1 MGLLHH
7 LSKTKDMNNDI
18 TTEERID
25 NYLLGR
31 MSEAERAAFERDL
44 ATDAELKEEYECQKA
59 IANAVQKV
67 AMKDFLTQHAAER
80 QKAELPV
87 AADMAEPHGNV
98 IDLTSIFSRI
108 SEKVQGFFSSGQRVA
123 WTLASVA
130 AMVVAIVGSVNY
142 TSTLHTMQ
150 GNGMLAYAELSA
162 PISRGGNELDAM
174 IEDAYNLIG
183 ESELDNATDAI
194 EKAKATVLEKLTQPV
209 ETEEDEYKHQ
219 VLQLKLYDL
228 EWYEAIILMRQ
239 GKVLKAKK
247 ALKAISTSDSPYAV
261 VAKNELKRIF

>member
-1 MGLLHH
+1 
-7 LSKTKDMNNDI
+7 MNNDI

-59 IANAVQKV
+59 VANAVQKV

-80 QKAELPV
+80 QAESN
-87 AADMAEPHGNV
+87 NV
-98 IDLTSIFSRI
+98 MELSTYFKQATGKIR
-108 SEKVQGFFSSGQRVA
+108 EFFSSGQRVA
-123 WTLASVA
+123 WTLASAA

-142 TSTLHTMQ
+142 TSMLNTMQ

-162 PISRGGNELDAM
+162 PVARDGNELDTM
-174 IEDAYNLIG
+174 IEDAYDFIG
-183 ESELDNATDAI
+183 EGDLDKATDAI
-194 EKAKATVLEKLTQPV
+194 EKAKATVLEKLAQPV

-228 EWYEAIILMRQ
+228 EWYEAIVLMRK
-239 GKVLKAKK
+239 GNVLKAKK
-247 ALKAISTSDSPYAV
+247 ALKAISTSGSPYAD
-261 VAKNELKRIF
+261 AARNELNTLF

>member
-1 MGLLHH
+1 
-7 LSKTKDMNNDI
+7 MNNDI

-44 ATDAELKEEYECQKA
+44 ATDAELKEEYECQRA

-80 QKAELPV
+80 QE
-87 AADMAEPHGNV
+87 ESSNV
-98 IDLTSIFSRI
+98 VDLSAYFKQAKGKIRD
-108 SEKVQGFFSSGQRVA
+108 FFSSGQRLA

-162 PISRGGNELDAM
+162 PVARDGNELDTM

-183 ESELDNATDAI
+183 EGELDKATDAI
-194 EKAKATVLEKLTQPV
+194 EKAKATISERLSQPV
-209 ETEEDEYKHQ
+209 ETEEDEYEHQ

-228 EWYEAIILMRQ
+228 EWYKAIVLMRQ
-239 GKVLKAKK
+239 GKVIKAKK
-247 ALKAISTSDSPYAV
+247 ALNAISTSDSPYAD
-261 VAKNELKRIF
+261 AARNKLNSIF

>member
-1 MGLLHH
+1 
-7 LSKTKDMNNDI
+7 MNNDI

-31 MSEAERAAFERDL
+31 MSEAERVAFERDL
-44 ATDAELKEEYECQKA
+44 KTDAELKEEYECQKA

-80 QKAELPV
+80 QE
-87 AADMAEPHGNV
+87 ESSNV
-98 IDLTSIFSRI
+98 VDLSTYFKQSTGKIRD
-108 SEKVQGFFSSGQRVA
+108 FFSSGQRVA
-123 WTLASVA
+123 WTLVSVA

-150 GNGMLAYAELSA
+150 GNGMLAYAELSTPVA
-162 PISRGGNELDAM
+162 RDGNELDTM

-183 ESELDNATDAI
+183 EGEFDNATDAI
-194 EKAKATVLEKLTQPV
+194 EKAKGMVLESLAQPA

-228 EWYEAIILMRQ
+228 EWYEAIVLMRQ

-247 ALKAISTSDSPYAV
+247 VLNAISTSDSPYAD
-261 VAKNELKRIF
+261 AARNELNSIF

>member
-1 MGLLHH
+1 
-7 LSKTKDMNNDI
+7 MNNDI

-31 MSEAERAAFERDL
+31 MSEAERVAFERDL
-44 ATDAELKEEYECQKA
+44 ETDAELKEEYECQKV

-67 AMKDFLTQHAAER
+67 AMKNFLTRHAAER
-80 QKAELPV
+80 QEESSNVVELSTYFKQ
-87 AADMAEPHGNV
+87 ATGKIRD
-98 IDLTSIFSRI
+98 
-108 SEKVQGFFSSGQRVA
+108 FFSSGQRVA

-150 GNGMLAYAELSA
+150 GNGMFAYAELSA
-162 PISRGGNELDAM
+162 PVARDGNELDTM
-174 IEDAYNLIG
+174 IEDAYDLIG
-183 ESELDNATDAI
+183 EGDLDKATDAI
-194 EKAKATVLEKLTQPV
+194 EKAKATVSERLSQPV
-209 ETEEDEYKHQ
+209 ETEEDEYEHQ
-219 VLQLKLYDL
+219 VLQQKLYDL

-247 ALKAISTSDSPYAV
+247 ALKAISTSDSPYAE
-261 VAKNELKRIF
+261 AACKELNTIF

>member
-1 MGLLHH
+1 
-7 LSKTKDMNNDI
+7 MNNDI

-44 ATDAELKEEYECQKA
+44 TTDEELKEEYECQKA

-80 QKAELPV
+80 KKAEQPV
-87 AADMAEPHGNV
+87 AADIAESNGNV
-98 IDLTSIFSRI
+98 IDLTSLFSHI
-108 SEKVQGFFSSGQRVA
+108 SEKVQVFFSSGQRVA

-142 TSTLHTMQ
+142 TSTLHSMQ
-150 GNGMLAYAELSA
+150 GNGMLAYAELAA
-162 PISRGGNELDAM
+162 PVARDGNELDIM

-183 ESELDNATDAI
+183 AGELDNALYAI
-194 EKAKATVLEKLTQPV
+194 EKAKAMVSESLALPV
-209 ETEEDEYKHQ
+209 ENEEDEYEHQ
-219 VLQLKLYDL
+219 VMQLKAFDL
-228 EWYEAIILMRQ
+228 DWYEAIVLMKQ
-239 GKVLKAKK
+239 GKVIKAKRM
-247 ALKAISTSDSPYAV
+247 LKSIASSSSPYADM
-261 VAKNELKRIF
+261 AKTYLN

>member
-44 ATDAELKEEYECQKA
+44 VVDAELKEEYECQKA
-59 IANAVQKV
+59 VANAVQKV

-80 QKAELPV
+80 QSESN
-87 AADMAEPHGNV
+87 NV
-98 IDLTSIFSRI
+98 IDLSTYFKQASGKIR
-108 SEKVQGFFSSGQRVA
+108 EFFSSGQRVA

-150 GNGMLAYAELSA
+150 GNGMLAYTELTV
-162 PISRGGNELDAM
+162 PVSRDGNELDAL
-174 IEDAYNLIG
+174 IENAYTLIG
-183 ESELDNATDAI
+183 AGEFDQALVTIGAAKTMVNEALD
-194 EKAKATVLEKLTQPV
+194 VPV
-209 ETEEDEYKHQ
+209 VSEEDEYEHQ
-219 VLQLKLYDL
+219 VLQQKQYDL
-228 EWYEAIILMRQ
+228 EWYEAIVLMRQ

-247 ALKAISTSDSPYAV
+247 ALEAISTSDGPYAE
-261 VAKNELKRIF
+261 VARNELNAIF

>member
-1 MGLLHH
+1 
-7 LSKTKDMNNDI
+7 MNSDI

-31 MSEAERAAFERDL
+31 MPEAERAAFEREL
-44 ATDAELKEEYECQKA
+44 VTDADLKEEYECQKA

-67 AMKDFLTQHAAER
+67 AMKDFLAQHAAER
-80 QKAELPV
+80 QE
-87 AADMAEPHGNV
+87 ESSNV
-98 IDLTSIFSRI
+98 VDLSAYFKQAKGKIRD
-108 SEKVQGFFSSGQRVA
+108 FFSSGQRVA

-162 PISRGGNELDAM
+162 PVARDGNALDIL

-183 ESELDNATDAI
+183 EGELDKATDAI
-194 EKAKATVLEKLTQPV
+194 EKAKATVSERLSQPV
-209 ETEEDEYKHQ
+209 ETEEDEYEYQ
-219 VLQLKLYDL
+219 VLQQKLYDL
-228 EWYEAIILMRQ
+228 EWYEAIVLMRQ
-239 GKVLKAKK
+239 GKVIKAKK
-247 ALKAISTSDSPYAV
+247 ALNAISTSDSPYAD
-261 VAKNELKRIF
+261 VARNELNTIF

>member
-1 MGLLHH
+1 
-7 LSKTKDMNNDI
+7 MNNDI

-31 MSEAERAAFERDL
+31 MSEAERAAFEHDL
-44 ATDAELKEEYECQKA
+44 ATDADLKEEYECQKA

-80 QKAELPV
+80 QE
-87 AADMAEPHGNV
+87 ESSNV
-98 IDLTSIFSRI
+98 IDLSTYFKHATGKIR
-108 SEKVQGFFSSGQRVA
+108 EFFSSGQRVA

-150 GNGMLAYAELSA
+150 GNGMLAYTELTV
-162 PISRGGNELDAM
+162 PVSRDGNELDAL

-183 ESELDNATDAI
+183 KGELDKAMNTI
-194 EKAKATVLEKLTQPV
+194 EKAKATVLERLAQPV
-209 ETEEDEYKHQ
+209 ETEEDEYEHQ
-219 VLQLKLYDL
+219 VLQQKLYDM
-228 EWYEAIILMRQ
+228 EWYEAIVLMRQ

-247 ALKAISTSDSPYAV
+247 ALNVISSSDSPYSA
-261 VAKNELKRIF
+261 AARIEWNALFH

>member
-1 MGLLHH
+1 
-7 LSKTKDMNNDI
+7 MNNDI

-31 MSEAERAAFERDL
+31 MSEAERVAFERDL
-44 ATDAELKEEYECQKA
+44 KTDAELKEEYECQKA

-80 QKAELPV
+80 QE
-87 AADMAEPHGNV
+87 ESSNV
-98 IDLTSIFSRI
+98 VDLSTYFKQVTGKIRDFI
-108 SEKVQGFFSSGQRVA
+108 NSGQRVA

-150 GNGMLAYAELSA
+150 GNGMLAYAELTA
-162 PISRGGNELDAM
+162 PVARDGNELDTM
-174 IEDAYNLIG
+174 IEDAYDFIG
-183 ESELDNATDAI
+183 EGDLDKATDAI
-194 EKAKATVLEKLTQPV
+194 EKAKATVSERLAQPA
-209 ETEEDEYKHQ
+209 ETEEDKYKHQ

-228 EWYEAIILMRQ
+228 EWYEAIVLMRQ

-247 ALKAISTSDSPYAV
+247 VLNAISTSDSPYAD
-261 VAKNELKRIF
+261 AARDELNSIF

>member
-1 MGLLHH
+1 
-7 LSKTKDMNNDI
+7 MNNDI

-25 NYLLGR
+25 NHLLGR

-80 QKAELPV
+80 QE
-87 AADMAEPHGNV
+87 ESSNV
-98 IDLTSIFSRI
+98 VDLSAYFKQAKGKIR
-108 SEKVQGFFSSGQRVA
+108 EFFSSGQRVA

-162 PISRGGNELDAM
+162 PVARDGNELDTM

-183 ESELDNATDAI
+183 EGDLDKATDAI
-194 EKAKATVLEKLTQPV
+194 EKAKATVSDRLAQPV
-209 ETEEDEYKHQ
+209 ETDEDEYEHQ
-219 VLQLKLYDL
+219 VLQQKLYDL
-228 EWYEAIILMRQ
+228 EWYEAIILMKQ

-247 ALKAISTSDSPYAV
+247 ALNAISTSDSPYAE
-261 VAKNELKRIF
+261 AARNELNTLFH

>member
-1 MGLLHH
+1 
-7 LSKTKDMNNDI
+7 MNNDI

-44 ATDAELKEEYECQKA
+44 GTDAELKEEYECQKA

-80 QKAELPV
+80 QEGKS
-87 AADMAEPHGNV
+87 NV
-98 IDLTSIFSRI
+98 IDLSTYFKQATGKIR
-108 SEKVQGFFSSGQRVA
+108 EFFSSGQRVA

-150 GNGMLAYAELSA
+150 GNGMLAYSELTV
-162 PISRGGNELDAM
+162 PVPRDGNELDAL
-174 IEDAYNLIG
+174 IEEAYTLIG
-183 ESELDNATDAI
+183 TGEFDQAMVAIGSARAKVSETF
-194 EKAKATVLEKLTQPV
+194 EKPV
-209 ETEEDEYKHQ
+209 ITEEDKYEHQ
-219 VLQLKLYDL
+219 VLQQKLYDL
-228 EWYEAIILMRQ
+228 EWYEAIVLMRQ
-239 GKVLKAKK
+239 GKVRKAKK
-247 ALKAISTSDSPYAV
+247 ALDAISASDSPYAD
-261 VAKNELKRIF
+261 VARNELNTMF

>member
-31 MSEAERAAFERDL
+31 MSEAERVAFEKDL
-44 ATDAELKEEYECQKA
+44 ATDEELKEEYECQKA
-59 IANAVQKV
+59 VANAVQKV
-67 AMKDFLTQHAAER
+67 AIKDFLTRHAAER
-80 QKAELPV
+80 QE
-87 AADMAEPHGNV
+87 ERSNV
-98 IDLTSIFSRI
+98 IDLSTYFKQATGKIREFL
-108 SEKVQGFFSSGQRVA
+108 SSGQRVA

-162 PISRGGNELDAM
+162 PVVRDGNELDTM
-174 IEDAYNLIG
+174 
-183 ESELDNATDAI
+183 I
-194 EKAKATVLEKLTQPV
+194 EKAYTLIGARNFDTALDTIRSAKAMANEGLEAPV
-209 ETEEDEYKHQ
+209 VTEEDEYEHQ
-219 VLQLKLYDL
+219 VLQQKLYDL
-228 EWYEAIILMRQ
+228 EWYEAIVLMRQ
-239 GKVLKAKK
+239 GKVIKAKK
-247 ALKAISTSDSPYAV
+247 MLKSIALSSSPYAE
-261 VAKNELKRIF
+261 VARDELKSIF